1 MMKRGIIY
9 FTPLR
14 EIGFT
19 PASTLGKG
27 TGSHGFWWAKVRPAI
42 PSRGQP
48 KQQGTFP
55 LLPGGEGRDEGECS
69 TNQILSHGI
78 NTESAS
84 FDIYIFLR

>member
-19 PASTLGKG
+19 PAPTLGKG

-55 LLPGGEGRDEGECS
+55 LLPGEKAGMRAGYQPLCFCHQR
-69 TNQILSHGI
+69 
-78 NTESAS
+78 A
-84 FDIYIFLR
+84 